1 MKIDLCYPLPSHPQQ
16 PTVCK
21 PDILINGPFLQ
32 NPLQLFLRVDRLQFK
47 QRNQFWFAQ
56 QVKQR
61 RNQSAQS
68 KPGQHDSD
76 NDILPML
83 PQNNWRR
90 RPFLEFRS
98 LVHAGIVHCKKGPAA
113 PGAGLPFLFQIFLA
127 LQLQNLL
134 FFFLAAGKDHSLNG
148 SVCQRNLHIER
159 IEQAGGHTQHR
170 NGKIAPVQLLAGQK
184 MDGSGRFP

>member
-1 MKIDLCYPLPSHPQQ
+1 M
-16 PTVCK
+16 
-21 PDILINGPFLQ
+21 
-32 NPLQLFLRVDRLQFK
+32 QLK
-47 QRNQFWFAQ
+47 QRNELRFAQ
-56 QVKQR
+56 QVEQG
-61 RNQSAQS
+61 RNQSAHS
-68 KPGQHDSD
+68 KPGQGDSD
-76 NDILPML
+76 DRILPL
-83 PQNNWRR
+83 FPQNDWGRC
-90 RPFLEFRS
+90 PFLEFRS

-134 FFFLAAGKDHSLNG
+134 FFFLAAGKDHSLDG
-148 SVCQRNLHIER
+148 SVRQRNLYIER